1 MNRLIAL
8 TIALLCAG
16 CPVGPDYKAP
26 EIHEPE
32 SFRVDVPVEKGASLA
47 DLPWWKVFEDP
58 ELQKLV
64 NRAIREN
71 LDLRAAAARVEQSR
85 AFIGVAR
92 SQLLPQVGY
101 SGDFSRQKAP
111 FLPGS
116 QPQTYNLFTGAFNLA
131 WEIDLWGRIRRSSE
145 AAEAQFW
152 ATEEAQRGILLS
164 LVSGVA
170 EAYFQLLKLDRE
182 KVIAEETVLAFQKSL
197 DLFQQRYEGGVGSE
211 LAVARAEAALADVA
225 SLVPSLDAQIMVAEN
240 ALNVLLG
247 QNPAEITRGKPLA
260 DQKTVPEVPAGIPSE
275 LLQRRP
281 DLKQAQDRMISAN
294 ASVGVSVA
302 NFFPR
307 IGLSSLYGSASADL
321 SDMLNGTPGVWNIAA
336 ALSGPIF
343 TGGLNYRQYQ
353 GQVAAW
359 EAEVAIFEQAVLEAF
374 AEVSNL
380 LTIQYSLRAQRR
392 ERERGV
398 RALENAVDLSFLR
411 YEIGL
416 ANYFEVIDAQQQ
428 LFPAQINLARTRTQ
442 QLTVVAQ
449 LYRALGGG
457 WELETTDAWEL
468 PKPSPTP
475 AVGTDASPQPTP
487 AAAISD

>member
-1 MNRLIAL
+1 MRRLL
-8 TIALLCAG
+8 ALLVAVLCVG
-16 CPVGPDYKAP
+16 CPVGPNYKAP

-32 SFRVDVPVEKGASLA
+32 EFRVEIPIEKGSSLA
-47 DLPWWKVFEDP
+47 DLPWWEVFEDD
-58 ELQKLV
+58 ELQQLV
-64 NRAIREN
+64 NQAIQEN
-71 LDLRAAAARVEQSR
+71 LNLKAAAARVEQSR
-85 AFIGVAR
+85 AFVGVAR

-101 SGDFSRQKAP
+101 NGDFSRQRA
-111 FLPGS
+111 LVIPGMD
-116 QPQTYNLFTGAFNLA
+116 PPTYNLFTGAFNLA

-145 AAEAQFW
+145 AAEAQLW
-152 ATEEAQRGILLS
+152 AAEEAQRGLLLS

-170 EAYFQLLKLDRE
+170 EAYFELLKLDRE
-182 KVIAEETVLAFQKSL
+182 KIIAQETVTAFRKSR

-225 SLVPSLDAQIMVAEN
+225 SLIPGLNAQIIVAEN
-240 ALNVLLG
+240 NLNVLLG
-247 QNPAEITRGKPLA
+247 KNPGNITRGRPLDKQA
-260 DQKTVPEVPAGIPSE
+260 VVPEVPAGIPSE

-281 DLKQAQDRMISAN
+281 DLKRAEDLMISAN

-307 IGLSSLYGSASADL
+307 IGLSSLYGSASTDL

-353 GQVAAW
+353 AQVAAW
-359 EAEVAIFEQAVLEAF
+359 EAEVATYEQAVLEAF

-380 LTIQYSLRAQRR
+380 LTIQYNLRAQRTDR
-392 ERERGV
+392 ERAV
-398 RALENAVDLSFLR
+398 SSLQNAVDLSFLR

-428 LFPAQINLARTRTQ
+428 LFPAQINLARTKTQ
-442 QLTVVAQ
+442 QLTVVTKI
-449 LYRALGGG
+449 YRALGGG
-457 WELETTDAWEL
+457 WELQTTEDWDL
-468 PKPSPTP
+468 PTPSPTP
-475 AVGTDASPQPTP
+475 AAPLATPRP
-487 AAAISD
+487 AAAE

>member
-1 MNRLIAL
+1 MK
-8 TIALLCAG
+8 ALLAITLALLLTG

-47 DLPWWKVFEDP
+47 DLPWWQVFEDA

-64 NRAIREN
+64 NQAISQN

-85 AFIGVAR
+85 AIVGVAR
-92 SQLLPQVGY
+92 SELLPQVGY
-101 SGDFSRQKAP
+101 SGDFSRQRAP
-111 FLPGS
+111 LYPGGD
-116 QPQTYNLFTGAFNLA
+116 PLTYNLFTGAFNLA

-152 ATEEAQRGILLS
+152 AAEEAQRGVLLT

-170 EAYFQLLKLDRE
+170 EAYFQILKLDRE
-182 KVIAEETVLAFQKSL
+182 KIIAEETVLAFQKSL

-225 SLVPSLDAQIMVAEN
+225 SLVPSLDAQIRIAEN
-240 ALNVLLG
+240 TLNVLLG
-247 QNPAEITRGKPLA
+247 NNPGEIERGKPLA
-260 DQKTVPEVPAGIPSE
+260 EQKIVPEVPAGIPSE
-275 LLQRRP
+275 LLKRRP
-281 DLKQAQDRMISAN
+281 DLKQAEDRMISAN
-294 ASVGVSVA
+294 ASVGVAVA

-307 IGLSSLYGSASADL
+307 IGLSSLYGSASRDL
-321 SDMLNGTPGVWNIAA
+321 SDMLNGTPGIWNIAA

-353 GQVAAW
+353 AQVAAW
-359 EAEVAIFEQAVLEAF
+359 EAEVAIYEQSVLEAF
-374 AEVSNL
+374 AEISNL
-380 LTIQYSLRAQRR
+380 LTVQYNLRAQRAQR
-392 ERERGV
+392 ERAV
-398 RALENAVDLSFLR
+398 LALQNAVDLSLLR

-442 QLTVVAQ
+442 QLTVLAQ
-449 LYRALGGG
+449 LYRGLGGG
-457 WELETTDAWEL
+457 WELKTTEDWAL
-468 PKPSPTP
+468 PTPTPSATPSP
-475 AVGTDASPQPTP
+475 ASPEAAGPQATP
-487 AAAISD
+487 

>member
-1 MNRLIAL
+1 MKALLAIAL
-8 TIALLCAG
+8 ALLVTG

-32 SFRVDVPVEKGASLA
+32 TFHVDVPVEKGASLA
-47 DLPWWKVFEDP
+47 DLPWWQVFEDA

-64 NRAIREN
+64 NQAISQN

-85 AFIGVAR
+85 AIVGVAR
-92 SQLLPQVGY
+92 SELLPQVGY
-101 SGDFSRQKAP
+101 SGDFSRQRALLIPGAP
-111 FLPGS
+111 PR
-116 QPQTYNLFTGAFNLA
+116 TYNLFTGAFNLA

-152 ATEEAQRGILLS
+152 AAEEAQRGVLLT

-170 EAYFQLLKLDRE
+170 EAYFQILKLDRE
-182 KVIAEETVLAFQKSL
+182 KIIAEETVLAFQKSL

-225 SLVPSLDAQIMVAEN
+225 SLVPSLDAQIRIAEN

-247 QNPAEITRGKPLA
+247 NNPGEIERGKPLA
-260 DQKTVPEVPAGIPSE
+260 EQKVVPEVPAGIPSE
-275 LLQRRP
+275 LLKRRP
-281 DLKQAQDRMISAN
+281 DLKQAEDRMISAN
-294 ASVGVSVA
+294 ASVGVAVA

-307 IGLSSLYGSASADL
+307 IGLSSLYGSASTDL

-353 GQVAAW
+353 AQVAAW
-359 EAEVAIFEQAVLEAF
+359 EAEVALYEQSVLEAF

-380 LTIQYSLRAQRR
+380 LTVQFNLRAQRAQR
-392 ERERGV
+392 ERAV
-398 RALENAVDLSFLR
+398 LALQNAVDLSLLR

-442 QLTVVAQ
+442 QLTVLAQ
-449 LYRALGGG
+449 LYRGLGGG
-457 WELETTDAWEL
+457 WELKTTEDWAL
-468 PKPSPTP
+468 PTPTPSATPSP
-475 AVGTDASPQPTP
+475 ASPEAAGPQATP
-487 AAAISD
+487 